1 MNLTT
6 LPLFTGKLFSTQRLR
21 RKKSRRIATCSS
33 FAYFVSFVFELF
45 SRQVRESQVNEL
57 RVQSLI
63 EIPEDVFDIFQP
75 DTQTDEIRADAGRKL
90 FCFG

>member
-6 LPLFTGKLFSTQRLR
+6 LPLLTGEPFSTQRLR

-57 RVQSLI
+57 RVQNLI
-63 EIPEDVFDIFQP
+63 EIPEDVFQP

>member
-6 LPLFTGKLFSTQRLR
+6 LPLLTGKLFSTQRLR

-57 RVQSLI
+57 RVQNLI
-63 EIPEDVFDIFQP
+63 EIPEDVFQP

>member
-6 LPLFTGKLFSTQRLR
+6 LPLLTGKPFSTQRLR

-57 RVQSLI
+57 RVQNLI
-63 EIPEDVFDIFQP
+63 EIPEDVFQP